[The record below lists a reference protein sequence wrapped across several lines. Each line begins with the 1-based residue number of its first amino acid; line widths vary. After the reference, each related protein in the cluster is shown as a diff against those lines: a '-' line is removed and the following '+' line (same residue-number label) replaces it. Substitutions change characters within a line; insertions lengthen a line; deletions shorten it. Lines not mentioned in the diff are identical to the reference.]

1 MNLNSIV
8 RPIISAVNPQT
19 IVSIRISTGAITQP
33 NGSRIPGY
41 ATPGAITGS
50 IAGTVLTVS
59 AIAIGSLL
67 QPGQVLAGA
76 SPLIPDTGITKQL
89 SGPVGGLGT
98 YALTRSQTVPAQAMT
113 TALLVS
119 AQMQP
124 LSAGDLRQIEGLNL
138 TGDKRAIYVNGDING
153 VIRVRLKG
161 GDLVTLTD
169 GSVWLVIN
177 NLEGWDPTAGWT
189 KALMVL
195 QNGG

>member
-8 RPIISAVNPQT
+8 RPIISAVNSQT
-19 IVSIRISTGAITQP
+19 LVDIRISTGAVTQP
-33 NGSRIPGY
+33 NGSRVPGY
-41 ATPGAITGS
+41 ATPGGITAS

-59 AIAIGSLL
+59 AIAAGIL

-76 SPLIPDTGITKQL
+76 SPLTPNTGITGQL

-98 YALTRSQTVPAQAMT
+98 YALTRSQAVPAQAMT

-124 LSAGDLRQIEGLNL
+124 LSAGDLRQIEGLNI

-169 GSVWLVIN
+169 GSVWLVTN
-177 NLEGWDPTAGWT
+177 NLEGWDPTAGWS
-189 KALMVL
+189 KALIVL